1 MGPGDD
7 PVLGIDLGTTNSVV
21 AVADG
26 SEVRVITTPLGN
38 RLIPSVVS
46 FKPDGTVLV
55 GDEAR
60 ERRLIDAA
68 NTVYSVKRLI
78 GRPFASPEVSQAQ
91 QRFAFQLVKSPN
103 GGVLVDIRG
112 ETYTLT
118 EISAFVLREIRRI
131 AVERLGRSVER
142 AVITVPANFNELQ
155 RSATKAAARVAG
167 LDVARIINE
176 PTAAALAYG
185 LGKTK
190 AERVA
195 VYDLGGGTFDLTLLE
210 LEEDVFEVVGT
221 AGDSFLGGDDLDLL
235 MAEAM
240 CDASLAQHRFDPR
253 TNEQAYERLRAAAEW
268 AKCQL
273 SENDAVEVVV
283 EEVTYGRGGRPLDL
297 DFRMERADYENAIRP
312 LLARTFDVC
321 NVAMDEASLRA
332 RDIDAVVLVGGST
345 RVPLVREMVSQF
357 FGKAPRTDIDP
368 DLVVGQGAAIHGFAL
383 KGRPRRKTKTSLGKM
398 SLRKVSAAE
407 LERLKREREK
417 RQAELPR
424 QPAFAPTSQVDL
436 PPGALVDAARPKS
449 PAEVGGMPGVIL
461 GGGVVEERAAKRVDP
476 RREPT
481 APFRH
486 QGKGPRAD
494 AEVAEVRGPAKD
506 TLHGVPG
513 PPPPL
518 PPAQPPPLRESL
530 AEQLRGAAAPPPLP
544 PAKPALPSDI
554 PSLPPDAFDLE
565 VPDTPSSEA
574 LPGLIIDVDEDD
586 DAPSVEIARSLAVG
600 LGFGMEV
607 DEGPADDGGLPA
619 VLAGFAEPLPGPS
632 PLAPPPPPS
641 SVMQLPDAEMP
652 LLMDVTPHA
661 LCIETAGGYCQQLI
675 RRNVPVPVEQARVF
689 STASDGQESV
699 AVRICQGEAQRF
711 ADNQPLGEIEL
722 RGLRSAAR
730 GEVKIDVTFIMDAS
744 GTLAVKASDISTGRA
759 QEIRIQLL
767 GGANEDDIAAMR
779 ARQQRV
785 MEG

>member
-1 MGPGDD
+1 MGPGGDD
-7 PVLGIDLGTTNSVV
+7 PVLGIDLGTTNSVA

-26 SEVRVITTPLGN
+26 SEVRVITTDLGN

-46 FKPDGTVLV
+46 FKPDGNVLV
-55 GDEAR
+55 GEEAR

-78 GRPFASPEVSQAQ
+78 GRPFTSPEVAQAQ
-91 QRFAFQLVKSPN
+91 QRFAFKLVKSPN

-167 LDVARIINE
+167 LEVPRIINE

-185 LGKTK
+185 LGKER

-210 LEEDVFEVVGT
+210 LEGDVFEVVGT
-221 AGDSFLGGDDLDLL
+221 AGDSFLGGDDLDLV
-235 MAEAM
+235 MAEIM

-253 TNEQAYERLRAAAEW
+253 TNEQAYARLRAAAEW

-273 SENDAVEVVV
+273 SDNDAVEVVV
-283 EEVTYGRGGRPLDL
+283 EELGYGRGGRALDL
-297 DFRMERADYENAIRP
+297 DFRMERSDYENAIRP

-321 NVAMDEASLRA
+321 NEAMDEASLAA

-383 KGRPRRKTKTSLGKM
+383 RGRPKRKAKTSLGKL

-417 RQAELPR
+417 RQAALPR
-424 QPAFAPTSQVDL
+424 QPAFAPTAQVDL
-436 PPGALVDAARPKS
+436 PPGALVDAAKPRS
-449 PAEVGGMPGVIL
+449 PAEVGGMPGVIM
-461 GGGVVEERAAKRVDP
+461 GGGVVEESAVPRADP

-481 APFRH
+481 TPIRTEGNLRDDEKTVQHAL
-486 QGKGPRAD
+486 
-494 AEVAEVRGPAKD
+494 PAKQ
-506 TLHGVPG
+506 TLHGHGPPG
-513 PPPPL
+513 APPPL
-518 PPAQPPPLRESL
+518 PPATPP
-530 AEQLRGAAAPPPLP
+530 AAPPPLP
-544 PAKPALPSDI
+544 PAGKAPSKSDI
-554 PSLPPDAFDLE
+554 PSLPPDAFALDA
-565 VPDTPSSEA
+565 PASGD
-574 LPGLIIDVDEDD
+574 LPGLEIEVDVDEAGDEP
-586 DAPSVEIARSLAVG
+586 ASVGIAKSLAAN
-600 LGFGMEV
+600 LGFGTDAGAGSTE
-607 DEGPADDGGLPA
+607 DDGGLPA
-619 VLAGFAEPLPGPS
+619 VLAGFVEPLPGPS
-632 PLAPPPPPS
+632 PLAPP
-641 SVMQLPDAEMP
+641 SVMTLPDADMP

-661 LCIETAGGYCQQLI
+661 LSIETAGGYCQQLI

-689 STASDGQESV
+689 STGSDGQDSV
-699 AVRICQGEAQRF
+699 AIRICQGEASRF
-711 ADNQPLGEIEL
+711 QDNQPLGEIEL
-722 RGLRSAAR
+722 RGLRSAPR

-744 GTLAVKASDISTGRA
+744 GTLAVKALDISTGRA

-767 GGANEDDIAAMR
+767 GGASEEDIEGMR
-779 ARQQRV
+779 ARQQRLV
-785 MEG
+785 GP